1 MRVHQFT
8 VPNNLDRAHLLRIAT
23 ESSRFAAD
31 IRIAFGPDES
41 RREVDV
47 KSLLGMML
55 TIIHSG
61 TQVSLTTRGKDE
73 LEALEYVQSLFE
85 QTAVTPSPSV

>member
-8 VPNNLDRAHLLRIAT
+8 IQHTLDRAHLLRIAN
-23 ESSRFAAD
+23 EASSFASD
-31 IRIAFGPDES
+31 IRIAFGPEQS

-61 TQVSLTTRGKDE
+61 TELLLSTRGKDE
-73 LEALEYVQSLFE
+73 LEALEHIQLMFE
-85 QTAVTPSPSV
+85 QPVIAPSM

>member
-61 TQVSLTTRGKDE
+61 TKVTLTTRGKDE
-73 LEALEYVQSLFE
+73 LEALEYVQALFE
-85 QTAVTPSPSV
+85 QAVIEPSASL